1 MDKIELRKVAEKDWD
16 FILNLRNEFYIDS
29 FYEQKKPIEKMDHY
43 KYMNKQITNPNFHQW
58 VAIESKNGFYVGY
71 IRILDYDINIMVD
84 KKFQNKGVGTIMLKL
99 VEEKAKNLGLK
110 KLEARV
116 LSKNKISLKLFEK
129 NNFKMKMNLIEKEL

>member
-1 MDKIELRKVAEKDWD
+1 MFVSSLVDWD
-16 FILNLRNEFYIDS
+16 RLD
-29 FYEQKKPIEKMDHY
+29 
-43 KYMNKQITNPNFHQW
+43 
-58 VAIESKNGFYVGY
+58 Y

-129 NNFKMKMNLIEKEL
+129 NNFKMKMNLLEKEL

>member
-1 MDKIELRKVAEKDWD
+1 
-16 FILNLRNEFYIDS
+16 
-29 FYEQKKPIEKMDHY
+29 
-43 KYMNKQITNPNFHQW
+43 
-58 VAIESKNGFYVGY
+58 
-71 IRILDYDINIMVD
+71 MVD

-129 NNFKMKMNLIEKEL
+129 NNFKMKMNLLEKEL